1 MMYWSPE
8 CRMLCSTS
16 IVSTSFNAVSW
27 SVLICQNQR
36 AHAPVHRHTA
46 LGGNA
51 RGQRENRQGNIVAAD
66 FKGGRTAF
74 GQGDDGFG
82 VNRARHADR
91 AVNVAKLV
99 LTASGYSVCSATPL
113 SESCSFPQPRR

>member
-1 MMYWSPE
+1 M
-8 CRMLCSTS
+8 R
-16 IVSTSFNAVSW
+16 AAGDD
-27 SVLICQNQR
+27 VLVAGMQDVVFHQHRFDFVQRRVVVGAGCQNQR

-91 AVNVAKLV
+91 A
-99 LTASGYSVCSATPL
+99 SGN
-113 SESCSFPQPRR
+113 R